1 MKEIV
6 IIWIAII
13 LVIVSLMLPP
23 YGYTKISIS
32 SISMTSLDVPD
43 MHDVTPWTYVGHSF
57 IFSLP
62 PYIIWTSEDGR
73 TTTRFH
79 EMRIGWHIV
88 AIEIGVIVLIASG
101 LIFTMRIRRRHKI
114 I

>member
-13 LVIVSLMLPP
+13 LVIVALIFPP
-23 YGYTKISIS
+23 YGYTKITGSI
-32 SISMTSLDVPD
+32 ISVTSLDIPD
-43 MHDVTPWTYVGHSF
+43 IHSVTPWTYVGHSF

-62 PYIIWTSEDGR
+62 PYISDTSKDGR
-73 TTTRFH
+73 TTFSF
-79 EMRIGWHIV
+79 EGMRIGWHIV
-88 AIEIGVIVLIASG
+88 AIEIAVIILITSGVIFSL
-101 LIFTMRIRRRHKI
+101 RIRRRHKI